1 MKATVYVKLVAI
13 QEDFYTQYVFKNLD
27 EKENSFLRYIT
38 ATKPPNWNGIL
49 PEINDIGFLECE
61 YVNAGDTYYSRN
73 TGDQEQY
80 KFTTC
85 YFIKFIKEKEKIQ
98 SNEYKF

>member
-38 ATKPPNWNGIL
+38 ATKPPN
-49 PEINDIGFLECE
+49 
-61 YVNAGDTYYSRN
+61 
-73 TGDQEQY
+73 
-80 KFTTC
+80 
-85 YFIKFIKEKEKIQ
+85 
-98 SNEYKF
+98 